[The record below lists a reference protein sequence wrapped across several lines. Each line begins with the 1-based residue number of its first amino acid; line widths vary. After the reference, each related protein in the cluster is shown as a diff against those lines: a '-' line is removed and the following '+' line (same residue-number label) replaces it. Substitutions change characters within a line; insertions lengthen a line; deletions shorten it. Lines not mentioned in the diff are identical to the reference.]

1 MPAATTAAHVVRLFA
16 ALAQRHAP
24 AKRLRRQPKPEKNAQ
39 HEARVLRI
47 AQAVTGPSTIVRT
60 ATAPIQIVH
69 GPTVLLATAPTVIVP
84 SRIAHVVTDRIANLA
99 RQAHRV
105 HRDRALTNAET
116 TVLASVM
123 TTVGVMTA
131 ATHLANAQ
139 DTRVARNGEA
149 HEVVTVDRAVAQR
162 EIKTEALAVAAISAA
177 TPMTAMPHKHLA
189 HPHSHKSAAMTTAR
203 CVCPS

>member
-1 MPAATTAAHVVRLFA
+1 MPAATTAAHAVRLFA
-16 ALAQRHAP
+16 APAQRHVP
-24 AKRLRRQPKPEKNAQ
+24 AKRRRKQPRPEKNAQ

-47 AQAVTGPSTIVRT
+47 AQAVTGPSTIVRM

-69 GPTVLLATAPTVIVP
+69 GPTVPLATAQTVIAP
-84 SRIAHVVTDRIANLA
+84 SRIAHVVTDRLANLA

-116 TVLASVM
+116 SVLASVM

-131 ATHLANAQ
+131 ATHQANAQ
-139 DTRVARNGEA
+139 DTKVARNGEM
-149 HEVVTVDRAVAQR
+149 HEVVTADRAVAQR
-162 EIKTEALAVAAISAA
+162 EIKTEALAVAAISAD
-177 TPMTAMPHKHLA
+177 TPMTAMPRKHRA
-189 HPHSHKSAAMTTAR
+189 HPLSRKSAAMMTAR